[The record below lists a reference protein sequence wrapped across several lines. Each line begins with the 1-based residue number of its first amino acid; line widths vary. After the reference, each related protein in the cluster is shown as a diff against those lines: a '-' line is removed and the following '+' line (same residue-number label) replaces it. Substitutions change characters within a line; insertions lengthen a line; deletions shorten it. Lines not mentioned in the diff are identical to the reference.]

1 MLIAM
6 LSYAPAE
13 AQDMN
18 VDSLELLL
26 RDAKED
32 TIKANILGEISFRSA
47 FNQPDKGL
55 LYAKRGLDLSQKL
68 NYTRGMAS
76 AYNGM
81 SWCLWAK
88 GFYNNSLY
96 EALKALHLYEEVKDN
111 ERIAWMYLVLANV
124 YRDIG
129 DYSKALE
136 NAQKS
141 IQKYKSLR
149 LSAKVPIA
157 VAGSTYELLNKLDSA
172 QYYVQQ
178 AYELDVEETGGVWG
192 WLPYLLGNIQAKLKN
207 YDAALSLYREA
218 IPLAIKGNISKDV
231 ADIYNSMGVVFM
243 ETGQVD
249 SAIYYTNEVLQKW
262 TSTAYQK
269 GALQAA
275 TILAE
280 AYKKRNEKDSTIKY
294 LELSV
299 ALNNKLFALE
309 KERDIQN
316 LTFNEQ
322 LRQEEI
328 ERERQQF
335 RSQIRLYGILTVG
348 AVLLGIGLL
357 HWRHNQ
363 QREKAKLLL
372 QEQKQRTRQEQL
384 KADLKIQQIESDK
397 LRELD
402 SMKSRFFTNISH
414 EFRTPLSLIKG
425 TVEKLD
431 RENPSSANQH
441 DLQLISR
448 NADRLLQLI
457 NQLMDLS
464 KLEAG
469 KLSLQQQ
476 PGEIYSFL
484 KALVGS
490 FNLLFQQKQVS
501 YRSRF
506 PDEPLWVRFDA
517 NKLEVIF
524 TNLLSNAL
532 KFTPAGGEVILVVE
546 EAEMVAFRCSL
557 KVTLQDSGIG
567 IPADQL
573 PKIFDRFHQVDAS
586 NTRSYEGTGIG
597 LALVK
602 ELVELHGGEI
612 KVNSAENKGTTF
624 QICLPLELATER
636 IEIAATE
643 QAVGDIPQEAGLA
656 QHSTTFP
663 VPVYTSARP
672 QTARVL
678 VVEDHVELRNFI
690 CSQLTSDYDV
700 LQAEDGLKAYELAL
714 DAVPDLVVSDLMMP
728 GMDGGSLCQKLKADV
743 RTSHIPIV
751 LLTAKADWE
760 SKLQGL
766 QTGAD
771 DYLTKP
777 FKVEEL
783 RVRMKNLLD
792 SRAKLRER
800 FSKQISLNPQEVT
813 VTSTDERFLQ
823 RALSIMEANMGN
835 AKFDVEA
842 FSREIGLSRTHLH
855 RKLTALT
862 GQSPNEFI
870 RTIRLKRAASLLHQ
884 HQGNNS
890 EIAYAVGFNTLNY
903 FTKCFK
909 DFYGVTP
916 SEYAHKGAPSDAG
929 GH

>member
-1 MLIAM
+1 
-6 LSYAPAE
+6 
-13 AQDMN
+13 MN

-32 TIKANILGEISFRSA
+32 TIKANILGELSFRSA

-55 LYAKRGLDLSQKL
+55 LYAKRGLNLSQKL
-68 NYTRGMAS
+68 NHKRGMAS
-76 AYNGM
+76 AHNGM

-96 EALKALHLYEEVKDN
+96 EALKALYLYEEVKDN

-129 DYSKALE
+129 DYSRALE
-136 NAQKS
+136 NARKS
-141 IQKYKSLR
+141 IQKYNSLH
-149 LSAKVPIA
+149 LSAKAPIA
-157 VAGSTYELLNKLDSA
+157 VAGSTYELQNQLDSA
-172 QYYVQQ
+172 QHYVQK
-178 AYELDVEETGGVWG
+178 AYALDLKETQGKWG

-207 YDAALSLYREA
+207 YDAALSLYRKA
-218 IPLAIKGNISKDV
+218 LPLAIEGNINKDV
-231 ADIYNSMGVVFM
+231 ADIYNGMSTVFL
-243 ETGQVD
+243 ETSHVD
-249 SAIYYTNEVLQKW
+249 SAIYYTNEVLRIR

-280 AYKKRNEKDSTIKY
+280 AYKKRNEKDSAVKY

-299 ALNNKLFALE
+299 ALNNELFNLE

-328 ERERQQF
+328 VKERQQF
-335 RSQIRLYGILTVG
+335 QSKLRLYAILTVG
-348 AVLLGIGLL
+348 AVLLAIGLQ

-363 QREKAKLLL
+363 QREKAYLQL

-384 KADLKIQQIESDK
+384 KANLKIQQIESDK

-402 SMKSRFFTNISH
+402 NIKSRFFTNISH

-431 RENPSSANQH
+431 RENHSSSNRY
-441 DLQLISR
+441 DFQLISR

-464 KLEAG
+464 RLEAG
-469 KLSLQQQ
+469 KLSLQPQS
-476 PGEIYSFL
+476 GEIYSFL
-484 KALVGS
+484 KILASS
-490 FNLLFQQKQVS
+490 FNVLFQKEQVS
-501 YRSRF
+501 YRCRF
-506 PDEPLWVRFDA
+506 PDEPLWVSFDA
-517 NKLEVIF
+517 NKLEIIF

-532 KFTPAGGEVILVVE
+532 KFTPAGGEVTLVVE
-546 EAEMVAFRCSL
+546 EAEIDASRCSL

-567 IPADQL
+567 ISRDQL
-573 PKIFDRFHQVDAS
+573 PKIFDLFHQVDAS
-586 NTRSYEGTGIG
+586 NTRSYEGAGIG

-612 KVNSAENKGTTF
+612 KVNSAENMGTTF
-624 QICLPLELATER
+624 RIRLPLELATER
-636 IEIAATE
+636 KEIAATE
-643 QAVGDIPQEAGLA
+643 QAVGKVPSETEVDQY
-656 QHSTTFP
+656 STALP
-663 VPVYTSARP
+663 VPASTPVRP
-672 QTARVL
+672 KAARVL
-678 VVEDHVELRNFI
+678 VVEDHVELRHFI
-690 CSQLTSDYDV
+690 CSQLTTTYDV
-700 LQAEDGLKAYELAL
+700 LQAENGLKAYELAL
-714 DAVPDLVVSDLMMP
+714 DAVPDIIVSDLMMP
-728 GMDGGSLCQKLKADV
+728 GMDGGSLCQKLKADE

-751 LLTAKADWE
+751 VLTAKADWE
-760 SKLQGL
+760 SKMQGL
-766 QTGAD
+766 ETGAD
-771 DYLTKP
+771 AYLTKP
-777 FKVEEL
+777 FKIEEL
-783 RVRMKNLLD
+783 RVRMKNLLET
-792 SRAKLRER
+792 RARLRER
-800 FSKQISLNPQEVT
+800 FSKQICINPQEVT

-835 AKFDVEA
+835 SKFDVEA

-870 RTIRLKRAASLLHQ
+870 RTIRLKRAASLLQQ

-890 EIAYAVGFNTLNY
+890 EIAYAVGFSTLNY

-916 SEYAHKGAPSDAG
+916 SEYAHKGAPF
-929 GH
+929 